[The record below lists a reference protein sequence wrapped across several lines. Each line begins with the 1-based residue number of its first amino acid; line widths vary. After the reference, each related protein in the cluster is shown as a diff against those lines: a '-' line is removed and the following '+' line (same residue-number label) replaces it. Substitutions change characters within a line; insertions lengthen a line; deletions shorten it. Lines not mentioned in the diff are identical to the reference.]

1 MLAKIIISGKMKTAR
16 DDGAMKMLI
25 GSVAISFFL
34 AGASLQATD
43 APRGELLELHSCQL
57 YIGGCIASAEATQD
71 GRYLLRVWNFT
82 GGSHQGA
89 ELRGLQ
95 VALLQVAD
103 QNLAVT
109 GARPAESMVYLPQSA
124 TPAQLAAMIDW
135 LKTINPEL
143 ARRKVQ
149 TRTVPMEFA
158 CARSGDTFSAGDFL
172 QVETRP
178 FAPCGLISCG
188 ESLWYTPR
196 SAMTSYTVA
205 VTSKTVVRE
214 PALALQWIDHGK
226 NNVFQGRFGEGTT
239 SHATFA
245 PPALVC
251 AVADHPTHE

>member
-1 MLAKIIISGKMKTAR
+1 MAV
-16 DDGAMKMLI
+16 KMLI
-25 GSVAISFFL
+25 ASVAGLFLL
-34 AGASLQATD
+34 AGACVQATD
-43 APRGELLELHSCQL
+43 TPRGELLELHSCQL

-71 GRYLLRVWNFT
+71 GRYLLRVWSFT
-82 GGSHQGA
+82 GGSHRGT
-89 ELRGLQ
+89 EMRGLQ

-109 GARPAESMVYLPQSA
+109 GTRPTESMVYLPQSA
-124 TPAQLAAMIDW
+124 TPAQSAIIIDW

-143 ARRKVQ
+143 ACRKVQ
-149 TRTVPMEFA
+149 TRTVPMEFT
-158 CARSGDTFSAGDFL
+158 CVRNGVSFSAGDFL

-205 VTSKTVVRE
+205 VTSKVVVRE
-214 PALALQWIDHGK
+214 PALALRWIDHGK
-226 NNVFQGRFGEGTT
+226 TNVFQGRFGEGTQ
-239 SHATFA
+239 ATFA

-251 AVADHPTHE
+251 AVADHPAHE

>member
-1 MLAKIIISGKMKTAR
+1 MKI
-16 DDGAMKMLI
+16 L
-25 GSVAISFFL
+25 VASIAVLFLL

-71 GRYLLRVWNFT
+71 GRYLLRVWSFA
-82 GGSHQGA
+82 GGSHRGT

-103 QNLAVT
+103 QNLAVMGT
-109 GARPAESMVYLPQSA
+109 RPTESIVYLPQSA
-124 TPAQLAAMIDW
+124 TPTQSAAMIDW

-143 ARRKVQ
+143 AGRKLP

-158 CARSGDTFSAGDFL
+158 GARSGDSFSAGDFL

-178 FAPCGLISCG
+178 FAPCGLVSCG

-196 SAMTSYTVA
+196 SSMTSYTVA

-214 PALALQWIDHGK
+214 PALALRWIDHGK
-226 NNVFQGRFGEGTT
+226 NNVFQGRFGEGAP
-239 SHATFA
+239 SPATFA

-251 AVADHPTHE
+251 AVADHPDHLAHE